1 MYVAIFKLDKM
12 VSSYFTVDRFKI
24 YQLFIIKQN
33 LLLSNAY
40 GSNFTISNYELSYTC
55 SCAQVD

>member
-40 GSNFTISNYELSYTC
+40 GLKFTISTYELSNAC

>member
-1 MYVAIFKLDKM
+1 MYLAIFKLDKM

-40 GSNFTISNYELSYTC
+40 GFKFTLSNNKLSYAC
-55 SCAQVD
+55 SCALVN

>member
-33 LLLSNAY
+33 LLLSNEY
-40 GSNFTISNYELSYTC
+40 DSNFNNYNIQL
-55 SCAQVD
+55 